1 MKKVIAGYF
10 DYVIEKQ
17 KIEVVANVPVMSEG
31 QIVFEEDK
39 VTPRMTTEIIETEID
54 VRQRVW
60 IPQREVELTEDE
72 LKQREVDHQ
81 EHLRSL
87 EADMALLV
95 AKRRGE
101 LMDALLRSQTEA
113 LIMSAGNALETD
125 KIRDDFIGIKAMI
138 NKAQTLEEL
147 EMVANS

>member
-147 EMVANS
+147 